1 MEVCE
6 AIERIPLAA
15 TLVPVGKITAV
26 RGQSLIASQIR
37 MAIGE
42 VGKIRL
48 SKEKSVDVE
57 CVGFLEDDRVLLTP
71 YHDVSGLKP
80 GLQVIGLRRPFG
92 IATGEGVLGRL
103 LDAMGRALDN
113 GPIALGPKRLLNVA
127 PLSPLSRRN
136 IQRIMWTGIKAIDGF
151 LTLGEGQRVGIFAG
165 AGFGK
170 TTLLQDILN
179 GAVADVVVVGLIGER
194 GREVAEFYRSL
205 SPKAL
210 KRTAII
216 AATSDTP
223 AIMRLKAAWSA
234 TLIAEAFREQGHSV
248 LLVIDSL
255 TRVAAAQREIGMETG
270 ELPSARGYTPS
281 VLHLLPR
288 LLERVGATDK
298 GSITGIYTV
307 LVDGTDAYED
317 PLSDVLRGLLDGHI
331 ILSRELADSG
341 HFPAIDV
348 VSSLSR
354 LMPEIVSAEHMTM
367 ARTLKTVLSR
377 VQDAKDLLEVGAYV
391 KGRDEALDQAMVL
404 YPALRKFLDQNRKDK
419 AEAEDVIR
427 GMSQVINQAEVAED
441 DGNQEVED

>member
-92 IATGEGVLGRL
+92 IVTGEGVLGRL